1 MINMPRT
8 ITGSCSPIRCKHTLD
23 ILPVS
28 VYINPMY
35 AEKCLRQWQRAPVSI
50 HSVPVYPAQGHG
62 GWSMSQLRLGKTCTC
77 WADHQ
82 PVTGPTRKASHLR
95 EICSCQL
102 TLTGAQRERRPTD
115 IVQTLLRFQF
125 PPTDSHGA
133 ACVSL
138 FKSC

>member
-62 GWSMSQLRLGKTCTC
+62 GWSRSQLRLGKTCTC
-77 WADHQ
+77 WANHQ
-82 PVTGPTRKASHLR
+82 PVTGPTRKATFNPHRSAERKAAYGYRTNSAPFPVSSHR
-95 EICSCQL
+95 QP
-102 TLTGAQRERRPTD
+102 RRC
-115 IVQTLLRFQF
+115 LRFI
-125 PPTDSHGA
+125 
-133 ACVSL
+133 V
-138 FKSC
+138 